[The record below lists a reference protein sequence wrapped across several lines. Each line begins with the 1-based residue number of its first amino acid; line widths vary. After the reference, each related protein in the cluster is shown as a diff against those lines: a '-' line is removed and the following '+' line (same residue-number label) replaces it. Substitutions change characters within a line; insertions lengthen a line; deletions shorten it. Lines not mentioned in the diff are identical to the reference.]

1 MALSDEEIAHAHN
14 LLAINEQTL
23 RIRELQI
30 ERQGD
35 DTPPYVVLDAE
46 TIRKKIRALKLV
58 LEPELPDEIS
68 GLIKRR
74 AEDDYFLFQTT
85 LNALQDVAMMRDEVT
100 AVKQSQAVAL
110 EWRTQTTEKIDSIAE
125 QVVRIEA
132 TAEERHTQELTVRKE
147 RQEEHDERMTGFDTA
162 LEATNEQVARSFGGI
177 RWLLI
182 LIFVA
187 VLLVAA
193 RVVYVWWFS

>member
-1 MALSDEEIAHAHN
+1 MALSEEEIAHAHD
-14 LLAINEQTL
+14 LLEVNEQTL

-46 TIRKKIRALKLV
+46 ALRKKIRALKLV

-85 LNALQDVAMMRDEVT
+85 LNALQDVAVMREEVT
-100 AVKQSQAVAL
+100 AVKQSQGAAL

-125 QVVRIEA
+125 QVVRIDA
-132 TAEERHTQELTVRKE
+132 TAEERHTQETTIRVE
-147 RQEEHDERMTGFDTA
+147 RQKEHDESMTDFHAG
-162 LEATNEQVARSFGGI
+162 LEAVDARVTQLFQRIGVVRWLIIGLAVLVAVARLKGWI
-177 RWLLI
+177 
-182 LIFVA
+182 
-187 VLLVAA
+187 
-193 RVVYVWWFS
+193 